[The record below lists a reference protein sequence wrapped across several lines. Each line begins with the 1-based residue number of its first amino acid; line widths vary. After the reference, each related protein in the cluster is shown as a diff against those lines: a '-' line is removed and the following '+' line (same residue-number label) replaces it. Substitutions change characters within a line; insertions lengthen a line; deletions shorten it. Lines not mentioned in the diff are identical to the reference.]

1 MPMTPEI
8 RAAADRFILDTANVK
23 YVATHLPPGG
33 LEREVQG
40 FGWTVR
46 QLLAHIASNHER
58 YAVRLAG
65 ILAGEAP
72 PATRD
77 RAAGDRLN
85 DQAAR
90 RARKTPSRE
99 IVRQLDESLV
109 RIVASLDALPP
120 DAATRNLG
128 GRPLPERV
136 TDWSKHCAEHGID
149 LIDALPEL
157 RFDPLM
163 LNWLLYVDY
172 TGDTARE
179 ARQNQLLEDLRERY
193 DREDAADADNPAGR
207 AGDDDDA

>member
-1 MPMTPEI
+1 MTSDI

-23 YVATHLPPGG
+23 YIAANLPPGG
-33 LEREVQG
+33 LEREVAG

-46 QLLAHIASNHER
+46 QLLAHIATNHER

-72 PATRD
+72 APPRD
-77 RAAGDRLN
+77 RATGDRLN

-99 IVRQLDESLV
+99 IVRQLDEALV
-109 RIVASLDALPP
+109 RIVGVLEALTPAAASGE
-120 DAATRNLG
+120 LG
-128 GRPLPERV
+128 DRPLVERV
-136 TDWSKHCAEHGID
+136 TAWSRHCAEHGID
-149 LIDALPEL
+149 LVDALPEL

-172 TGDTARE
+172 TGDAARE
-179 ARQNQLLEDLRERY
+179 AQQHRLLEDLRERY
-193 DREDAADADNPAGR
+193 EREDAENAEHLADGTGEEN
-207 AGDDDDA
+207 DA